1 MNTDFAVL
9 INKEIPWSIE
19 KIKLLDEAVKL
30 FYSNPS
36 HPMAMEVGNILV
48 QLKEDPDLWEAAD
61 AILENA
67 EDSNTKFLALQL
79 LEKAIQ
85 VIPI

>member
-1 MNTDFAVL
+1 
-9 INKEIPWSIE
+9 
-19 KIKLLDEAVKL
+19 
-30 FYSNPS
+30 
-36 HPMAMEVGNILV
+36 MEVGNILV
-48 QLKEDPDLWEAAD
+48 QLKEDPELWEAAD

-85 VIPI
+85 VISI